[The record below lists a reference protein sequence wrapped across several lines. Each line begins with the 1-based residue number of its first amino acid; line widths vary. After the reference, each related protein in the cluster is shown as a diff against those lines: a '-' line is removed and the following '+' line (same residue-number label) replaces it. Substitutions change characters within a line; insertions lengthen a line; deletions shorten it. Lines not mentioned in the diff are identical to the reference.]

1 MTWRQRK
8 KGGGPHGVTSWGAC
22 GRPIRPMC
30 KRANPGFEKGIHLKG
45 WRSAQILRYPG
56 IKQSIMSWLAV
67 SHYGS
72 TPVWFSVNPLLR
84 PPSSWL
90 LKTMGAQRQLLLED
104 SLSFRAIKKDDICN
118 CFIAHNNGWLLL
130 LGCSA
135 WWKNKGIVWM
145 FKTRLR
151 QPLSTQKHG
160 EGGSGGELNTQDEG
174 EGCGWRKGRRRWLLH
189 HLQG

>member
-8 KGGGPHGVTSWGAC
+8 KGGGPHGVTSLGAC

-30 KRANPGFEKGIHLKG
+30 KRADPGFEKGIHLKG

-72 TPVWFSVNPLLR
+72 TPVWISVNPLLR
-84 PPSSWL
+84 PHLRDCLKQWAL
-90 LKTMGAQRQLLLED
+90 NGNCYLKTV
-104 SLSFRAIKKDDICN
+104 SLSELLR
-118 CFIAHNNGWLLL
+118 WLLL

-145 FKTRLR
+145 FRQRLR